1 MKFPKFELPGKKKE
15 AIKEGTAAP
24 KKSRSSFKL
33 PFKLPLDL
41 GGVFSKSTV
50 AIEIGEL
57 WLKIA
62 CASEVKKG
70 KFRLTHAA
78 AEPIQGLSAVEVS
91 QKILSFSRQHALKAG
106 KVLISFPTQHLTARI
121 LSLPSIDPKEIADIV
136 ELQAVKQTPYS
147 REEITSGFRIL
158 SSDASGYSR
167 IFLAIAH
174 RDTASQYFQVAEMA
188 LLLPNQISPAIE
200 GLRLWA
206 QKAVSPVQVESDE
219 LILLLDVDA
228 GATEFVILNGTKF
241 LFGRSLAVGSLQL
254 QQGQTAET
262 EFLREVTRT
271 LESGGEDFQS
281 AKVSRILVT
290 GAQDAIKTVAALLSR
305 ELNLPSDVVPAF
317 QPWSDQVASQPS
329 AEIAAKPVSFS
340 SLTGHLLSA
349 EVSPVNLMPPEVR
362 MRKQLEERAKELA
375 FMGTLFLTLVMLGSM
390 VAFEKIYKRNTYLDF
405 LKKEYE
411 EIRTPAEEVEKLTG
425 KIHLA
430 HEQMSGGG
438 GFLEVMNDIND
449 LVPENIIMT
458 SVQYS
463 GKDRNVVLRG
473 LSKEMSAV
481 FQFLSTLE
489 AAPYLEMVK
498 TRNVTKR
505 KVEDQELSEFEIV
518 ASIASG
524 VGKNGPDGIRSPEG
538 APV

>member
-1 MKFPKFELPGKKKE
+1 MKFPKFALPGRKKE
-15 AIKEGTAAP
+15 GAGAP
-24 KKSRSSFKL
+24 SKAPLSFKL
-33 PFKLPLDL
+33 PVNL
-41 GGVFSKSTV
+41 GGVFSKSSI

-62 CASEVKKG
+62 AASEVTKG
-70 KFRLTHAA
+70 RPRLTHMT

-91 QKILSFSRQHALKAG
+91 QKILTFSRQHAIKPG

-158 SSDASGYSR
+158 NSDPSGYSK

-188 LLLPNQISPAIE
+188 LLLPSQITPAIE

-241 LFGRSLAVGSLQL
+241 LFGRSLSVGSLQL
-254 QQGQTAET
+254 QQGPAAEG

-271 LESGGEDFQS
+271 LESGGEDFQPS
-281 AKVSRILVT
+281 KVTRILVT

-305 ELNLPSDVVPAF
+305 ELNLPSEVIPAF
-317 QPWSDQVASQPS
+317 QPWSDRVAEQVS
-329 AEIAAKPVSFS
+329 AEVSSKPVSFS
-340 SLTGHLLSA
+340 SLAGHLLSPD
-349 EVSPVNLMPPEVR
+349 VSPVNLMPPEVR

-411 EIRTPAEEVEKLTG
+411 EIRVPSEQVEKLTG
-425 KIHLA
+425 KIKLA
-430 HEQMSGGG
+430 QEQMSGGG
-438 GFLEVMNDIND
+438 GFLEVMNDIHT

-463 GKDRNVVLRG
+463 GRDKNIVLRG

-518 ASIASG
+518 ANITSG
-524 VGKNGPDGIRSPEG
+524 AGKESKDGIRSPEG

>member
-1 MKFPKFELPGKKKE
+1 MKFPKFQLPGQKKE
-15 AIKEGTAAP
+15 EG
-24 KKSRSSFKL
+24 SSAKISLPSLKL
-33 PFKLPLDL
+33 PANLENLL
-41 GGVFSKSTV
+41 SKSSLG
-50 AIEIGEL
+50 IEIGEL

-62 CASEVKKG
+62 SASEIKKG
-70 KFRLTHAA
+70 RSKLTHLF

-91 QKILSFSRQHALKAG
+91 QKILSFTQQHALKPS

-121 LSLPSIDPKEIADIV
+121 LSLPSTDPKEIADIV

-158 SSDASGYSR
+158 GSDAAGYSR

-174 RDTASQYFQVAEMA
+174 RDTASQYFQAAEMA
-188 LLLPNQISPAIE
+188 LLLPERITPSIE

-206 QKAVSPVQVESDE
+206 QKAVSPAPVATDE
-219 LILLLDVDA
+219 LTLLLDVDA
-228 GATEFVILNGTKF
+228 AATEFVILKGTQF
-241 LFGRSLAVGSLQL
+241 LFGRSLGVGGLQL
-254 QQGQTAET
+254 QQGAGVET

-271 LESGGEDFQS
+271 LEAGGDDFQS
-281 AKVSRILVT
+281 TKVARILIT
-290 GAQDAIKTVAALLSR
+290 GASDAIKTVAALLSR
-305 ELNLPSDVVPAF
+305 ELNLPSEIIPAF
-317 QPWSDQVASQPS
+317 GPWPDRISPKLSE
-329 AEIAAKPVSFS
+329 EISGKPVSFS
-340 SLTGHLLSA
+340 SLTGHLLSN

-390 VAFEKIYKRNTYLDF
+390 IAFEKIYKRNSYLDF

-411 EIRTPAEEVEKLTG
+411 EIRISAEEVEKLVG
-425 KIHLA
+425 KMNLA
-430 HEQMSGGG
+430 EEQISGGS

-449 LVPENIIMT
+449 LVPENIILT

-463 GKDRNVVLRG
+463 GRDRNVVLRG
-473 LSKEMSAV
+473 LSPEMSAV

-518 ASIASG
+518 ANII
-524 VGKNGPDGIRSPEG
+524 VGGTGQERQDEIRSPEG